1 MTNRLKILSLGLV
14 VAIVFAVTDYVQ
26 RTSQKPRPT
35 IRAKKTT
42 TNAKKR
48 TVRRSKISRQKEI
61 IQDAS
66 KKNEP
71 NIVTHGDFLP
81 IPEDIIAM
89 DRWNRNPFMKRPLP
103 EMGSEPEILSN
114 RQLDKE
120 QPRMADFE
128 LLKIE
133 SVAKLGEKIYVII
146 NGNKY
151 GIGDRI
157 DRYVIED
164 IYDDRVIFMLGD
176 TRVMKS
182 VGK

>member
-1 MTNRLKILSLGLV
+1 MTNRLKILVLGLV
-14 VAIVFAVTDYVQ
+14 VSIVIAVTDYVQ
-26 RTSQKPRPT
+26 RSAQKPRPS
-35 IRAKKTT
+35 IRTKNTT
-42 TNAKKR
+42 DTKKR
-48 TVRRSKISRQKEI
+48 KVKRTKLSRQKEI

-71 NIVTHGDFLP
+71 NTGTHGDFLP

-89 DRWNRNPFMKRPLP
+89 NTWNRNPFMKRPLP
-103 EMGSEPEILSN
+103 EMGSEPQILSN
-114 RQLDKE
+114 RELDKE

-182 VGK
+182 VGR